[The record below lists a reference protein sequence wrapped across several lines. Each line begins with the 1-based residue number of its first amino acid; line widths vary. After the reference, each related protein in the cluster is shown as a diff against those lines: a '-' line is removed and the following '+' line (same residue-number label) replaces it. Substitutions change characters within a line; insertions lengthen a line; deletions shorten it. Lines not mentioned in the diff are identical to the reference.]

1 MTCVSGFFSEQA
13 FTSPQVKMYQPL
25 PSCFTLFRCI
35 RPKRYQPLHFQYV
48 HSLGECM
55 LGQQGTG
62 LPLLWNVMNQ
72 LPLIRK
78 SICRKDLL
86 HQAQLILAS
95 KPSHQNSS
103 ELNSRLVEQNAK
115 RKNLHHAELLLAS
128 KSSRISSAELNS
140 RLAFKKSQ
148 TKRLH
153 SAQIISLTK

>member
-1 MTCVSGFFSEQA
+1 MHAWATGNGVAS
-13 FTSPQVKMYQPL
+13 TS
-25 PSCFTLFRCI
+25 
-35 RPKRYQPLHFQYV
+35 
-48 HSLGECM
+48 
-55 LGQQGTG
+55 
-62 LPLLWNVMNQ
+62 NVMNQ

-95 KPSHQNSS
+95 KPTHQNSS

-115 RKNLHHAELLLAS
+115 RKNLHQAELLLAS

-140 RLAFKKSQ
+140 RLAFKKAQ
-148 TKRLH
+148 NKRLH

>member
-1 MTCVSGFFSEQA
+1 
-13 FTSPQVKMYQPL
+13 
-25 PSCFTLFRCI
+25 
-35 RPKRYQPLHFQYV
+35 
-48 HSLGECM
+48 M

-62 LPLLWNVMNQ
+62 LSLLGNVMNQ
-72 LPLIRK
+72 LPLIKK

-86 HQAQLILAS
+86 HQAQLVLAS
-95 KPSHQNSS
+95 KPSHENSS

-115 RKNLHHAELLLAS
+115 RKNLHQAELLLAS

-140 RLAFKKSQ
+140 RLAFKKAQ

>member
-1 MTCVSGFFSEQA
+1 
-13 FTSPQVKMYQPL
+13 
-25 PSCFTLFRCI
+25 
-35 RPKRYQPLHFQYV
+35 
-48 HSLGECM
+48 M

-62 LPLLWNVMNQ
+62 LPLLRNVMNH

-115 RKNLHHAELLLAS
+115 RKNLHQAELLLAS
-128 KSSRISSAELNS
+128 KLRRISSAELNS
-140 RLAFKKSQ
+140 RLAVKKAQ
-148 TKRLH
+148 AERLH